1 MEKSYMS
8 HTDFFVPFTFIY
20 GKEHPE
26 HSNISFCVPWKKE
39 SGWVN
44 DDRTFPFCQWFSPF
58 SALCNPLIF
67 YLSTLWKCLCFA
79 IHNTYVSSNL
89 CICDPVCLLQNAWA
103 VVKEHLLP
111 VSALHPVSQKMR
123 DDSEWKQTRQR
134 QRWWRKRWR
143 EKKWV

>member
-1 MEKSYMS
+1 VLLFCCCLIHFHCMEKITQLILCSMEER
-8 HTDFFVPFTFIY
+8 
-20 GKEHPE
+20 K
-26 HSNISFCVPWKKE
+26 
-39 SGWVN
+39 SGWVKV
-44 DDRTFPFCQWFSPF
+44 DRTFTLCQWSSPF
-58 SALCNPLIF
+58 SALCNPLVF
-67 YLSTLWKCLCFA
+67 YQSTLWKCLFCHTQF
-79 IHNTYVSSNL
+79 
-89 CICDPVCLLQNAWA
+89 ICYLRPLQLWPSVCLLQNVWA